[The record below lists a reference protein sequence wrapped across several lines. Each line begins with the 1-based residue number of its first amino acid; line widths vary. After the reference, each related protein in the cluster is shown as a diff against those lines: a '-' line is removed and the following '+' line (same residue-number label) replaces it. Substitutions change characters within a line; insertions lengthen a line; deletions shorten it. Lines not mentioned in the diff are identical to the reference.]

1 MVKSDQTK
9 KKTKTP
15 PSSPNARSSR
25 SSTSSSWTLYLN
37 GAFVPFEEARVS
49 ISDLGFI
56 KGDAI
61 FDCLRTAGHKPFKLD
76 EHILRLYRNLK
87 FAKIDPGLSPE
98 EMKQLCLQ
106 VLEKNVHLMRENDDC
121 WIFMRVTRG
130 TRRPDSPFD
139 YPYGL
144 LHYQP
149 TVIVYVHP
157 INFREF
163 ARIYFTGRKLI
174 TSSIRAY
181 PAECLEPRLKSQ
193 CRQHFHLAII
203 QVQETDP
210 EGWPLML
217 DIQGNI
223 AEPYGAN
230 IFFVRDG
237 ELLTPSSQ
245 LCLEG
250 VSRQTVIE
258 LAQEMRIA
266 VREGNCY
273 KPYDVYS
280 ADEAFVT
287 TTSYAVLPVCSLD
300 GMKVGRQLPGPITR
314 RLIEAF
320 GKKMGV
326 DLIRQALSH
335 LSEDERRALKKEHPW
350 AG

>member
-1 MVKSDQTK
+1 MEENDHNKTK
-9 KKTKTP
+9 KKAP
-15 PSSPNARSSR
+15 P
-25 SSTSSSWTLYLN
+25 SWTLYLN
-37 GAFVPFEEARVS
+37 GEFVPFEEARIS
-49 ISDLGFI
+49 IFDVGFI

-61 FDCLRTAGHKPFKLD
+61 FDCGRTAGHKPFRLE
-76 EHILRLYRNLK
+76 EHIQRLYRNLK

-121 WIFMRVTRG
+121 WIFMRITRG
-130 TRRPDSPFD
+130 MRRPDSPFN

-144 LHYQP
+144 LHYKP
-149 TVIVYVHP
+149 TVIVFVSP

-174 TSSIRAY
+174 TSSIRAF
-181 PAECLEPRLKSQ
+181 PSECLEPRLKSQ

-203 QVQETDP
+203 EAEERDP
-210 EGWPLML
+210 TGWPLML
-217 DIQGNI
+217 DIHGNI

-245 LCLEG
+245 MCLEG

-258 LAQEMRIA
+258 LAREMGIPL
-266 VREGNCY
+266 REGSCY
-273 KPYDVYS
+273 KPYDLYI
-280 ADEAFVT
+280 AEEAFVT
-287 TTSYAVLPVCSLD
+287 TTSYCVLPVCSLD
-300 GMKVGRQLPGPITR
+300 GIKIGRELPGPITL
-314 RLIEAF
+314 RLIEGF

-326 DLIRQALSH
+326 DLIQQALSH
-335 LSEDERRALKKEHPW
+335 LSEEERRDLQKEYPWAKKEEVHP
-350 AG
+350 